1 MSEYPYEDKIHSDDR
16 VNYKTVYSSDGIN
29 IGEVEAAF
37 SDSFIVKLEKEKN
50 MEIKYEIPRLEISS
64 LTDDRIT
71 LKLKQSEIDQKY
83 QTSSIEKSSE

>member
-16 VNYKTVYSSDGIN
+16 VNYKTVYSSDGIK

-37 SDSFIVKLEKEKN
+37 ADSFIVKLEKEKN
-50 MEIKYEIPRLEISS
+50 IELKYEIPRLEISS

-71 LKLKQSEIDQKY
+71 LKLRQREIDQKY
-83 QTSSIEKSSE
+83 QTSSIEKRE

>member
-1 MSEYPYEDKIHSDDR
+1 MSEYPYEDKIHSDNR
-16 VNYKTVYSSDGIN
+16 VNYKTVCSSDGIN

-37 SDSFIVKLEKEKN
+37 ADFFIVKLEKEKN

-83 QTSSIEKSSE
+83 QT